1 MSSIAIASISTI
13 DLVHVCGGQNGQPP
27 AAKPPGVTLGDGL
40 EVGAKA
46 TKAVLNPVGT
56 VASNA
61 SQAYRQFNDPRIKDA
76 GTGTRFLNGALG
88 LFGINPLD

>member
-1 MSSIAIASISTI
+1 MSSIAIATISTT

-27 AAKPPGVTLGDGL
+27 AKPPGITTGDAV

-56 VASNA
+56 AVSNA